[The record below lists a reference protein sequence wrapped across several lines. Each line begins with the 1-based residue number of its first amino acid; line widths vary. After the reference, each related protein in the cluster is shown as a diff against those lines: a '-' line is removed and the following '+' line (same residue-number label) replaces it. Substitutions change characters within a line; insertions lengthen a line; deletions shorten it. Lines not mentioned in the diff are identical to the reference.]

1 MSNRAR
7 KNVQRDGR
15 FREVLWLLPLIVV
28 LSAPVLGAREAASKP
43 AKTRTDNV
51 REALHGVEIVDPY
64 RWLEDKN
71 SPETRAWIDA
81 QNEHTRSII
90 GSLPGRE
97 RLKQRLGELL
107 KIDETGIPQER
118 NGRYFFS
125 KRLANQDLAS
135 LYQRKGAGGKD
146 EVLIDPHALSPDR
159 TTSVELLDV
168 SKDGRL
174 MAYGVRQGGEDE
186 VEIRL
191 LDVDTRKELP
201 DRFPRGRYNDVS
213 FKPDKSGFYYS
224 YYGADGLRIHYH
236 PLGTDP
242 TGDREVFGEDLGK
255 DKIVTA
261 NLSEDGRYL
270 LFHVFHGSA
279 GTRSEMYYQD
289 VARQGPIVP
298 IVNDLDARFIG
309 EVAGD
314 RLILQTTW
322 KAPKGRILA
331 VDLKNPSRDRWR
343 EIVPE
348 SKANLEGVSLAGG
361 RLLVHYLENV
371 QSRLKVFDPDGRHV
385 RDIAFP
391 VIGSVGA
398 VVGRWGSKEA
408 FFDFSSFHMPATIY
422 RCDVAK
428 GSQEVWARRKVPI
441 ASEKF
446 EVKQVWYESKDKTR
460 VPMFLVHSRGIRLD
474 GSNPALLTGYGG
486 FAVSRTPTFSPNAAV
501 WVEHGGVYAVA
512 NLRGGGEF
520 GEQWHQAG
528 MLEKKQ
534 NVFDDFIAAAGWLIQ
549 NGYTKPSRLAI
560 SGGSNGGLLVGAA
573 FTQRP
578 ELFQAVVCSYPLL
591 DMIRY
596 QKFLVARFWV
606 PEYGASENPGQFPYL
621 YAYSPYHRV
630 KPDTKYPAVLFV
642 SGDAD
647 TRVDPLHARKMTALL
662 QSATGSDRPVLL
674 RYDTKSGH
682 ISGVRPVSLRIED
695 LTDQLSFLFW
705 QLGVALDR

>member
-1 MSNRAR
+1 MPNRAR
-7 KNVQRDGR
+7 KNVQRDSR

-28 LSAPVLGAREAASKP
+28 LAGPVLPAREAASKP
-43 AKTRTDNV
+43 PKTRTDGV
-51 REALHGVEIVDPY
+51 TEVLHGVEIVDPY

-71 SPETRAWIDA
+71 SPETRAWIDV
-81 QNEHTRSII
+81 QNEHARSII

-168 SKDGRL
+168 SKDGTL

-224 YYGADGLRIHYH
+224 HYGADGLRIHYH

-242 TGDREVFGEDLGK
+242 TGDREVFGEGLGK

-270 LFHVFHGSA
+270 LLHVFHGSA
-279 GTRSEMYYQD
+279 GTRSEIYYQD

-309 EVAGD
+309 QVAGD

-331 VDLKNPSRDRWR
+331 VDLKNPARDRWR

-385 RDIAFP
+385 RDIALP
-391 VIGSVGA
+391 AIGSVGT
-398 VVGRWGSKEA
+398 VVGRWGSQEA
-408 FFDFSSFHMPATIY
+408 FVDFSSFHIPATIY
-422 RCDVAK
+422 RYDVAK
-428 GSQEVWARRKVPI
+428 STQEVWARRKVPI

-460 VPMFLVHSRGIRLD
+460 VPMFLVHSRGNRLG
-474 GSNPALLTGYGG
+474 GSNPALLTAYGG
-486 FAVSRTPTFSPNAAV
+486 FAVSRTPAFSPNAAV

-520 GEQWHQAG
+520 GEEWHQAG

-606 PEYGASENPGQFPYL
+606 PEYGSSENPGQFPYL

-682 ISGVRPVSLRIED
+682 ISGARPVSLRIED

-705 QLGVALDR
+705 QLGVAPDR